1 MLLVLAEAREDVESV
16 VGRLGLV
23 VLGVLGGAFVS
34 SLGVGF
40 GFGLVGV
47 LGGRGCTCGAG
58 SGSGVTSKR
67 GIAWDNG

>member
-1 MLLVLAEAREDVESV
+1 
-16 VGRLGLV
+16 
-23 VLGVLGGAFVS
+23 LGVLGVEFVS

>member
-1 MLLVLAEAREDVESV
+1 LLLLVLAEAREDVESV

-23 VLGVLGGAFVS
+23 VLGVLGGEFVS

-47 LGGRGCTCGAG
+47 LGVVVALVVLVLVLVSLRNEA
-58 SGSGVTSKR
+58 
-67 GIAWDNG
+67 